1 MLQISKINKSFGGL
15 KVLNNLSFKIEKGS
29 ISGLIGPNGAGKTTL
44 FNVINGSLKPDSG
57 SVQLNNYELIGL
69 QPHELFEIGV
79 LRTFQ
84 IPHEFFSLTVLDNL
98 LVVPPNKIG
107 ETFFGQWFFEKK
119 IKQIEEINVK
129 KAQDILDI
137 LGLSHLEKEYAG
149 NLSGGQKKLLE
160 LGRVMMVEP
169 EIILLDE
176 VGAGVN
182 KTLLK
187 KISNIIKKLNK
198 EKKYTF
204 IMIEHDLDFISK
216 LCDTIIVMAE
226 GQFLTQG
233 KFQQIKSN
241 QKVIDVS
248 VSYTHL
254 TLPTSVTV

>member
-1 MLQISKINKSFGGL
+1 MLQISNINKSFGGL
-15 KVLNNLSFKIEKGS
+15 KVLNNLSFKIKKGS

-44 FNVINGSLKPDSG
+44 FNVINGSIKPDSG
-57 SVQLNNYELIGL
+57 SVQLNNFELIGL

-119 IKQIEEINVK
+119 IKKIEEINVK
-129 KAQDILDI
+129 KAKDILDI

-187 KISNIIKKLNK
+187 KISKIIKKLNN

-233 KFQQIKSN
+233 NIQQIKSN
-241 QKVIDVS
+241 QKVIDIYLGKS
-248 VSYTHL
+248 
-254 TLPTSVTV
+254 

>member
-44 FNVINGSLKPDSG
+44 FNVINGSIKPDSG

-119 IKQIEEINVK
+119 IKKIEEINVK
-129 KAQDILDI
+129 KAKDILDI

-187 KISNIIKKLNK
+187 KISKIIKKLNN

-226 GQFLTQG
+226 GQFLIQG
-233 KFQQIKSN
+233 NIQQIKSN
-241 QKVIDVS
+241 QKVIDIYLGKS
-248 VSYTHL
+248 
-254 TLPTSVTV
+254 

>member
-44 FNVINGSLKPDSG
+44 FNVINGSIKPDSG

-98 LVVPPNKIG
+98 LVVPQNKIG
-107 ETFFGQWFFEKK
+107 ESFFGQWFFEKK
-119 IKQIEEINVK
+119 IKKIEEINVK
-129 KAQDILDI
+129 KAKDILDI

-233 KFQQIKSN
+233 NIQQIKSN
-241 QKVIDVS
+241 QKVIDIYLGKS
-248 VSYTHL
+248 
-254 TLPTSVTV
+254 

>member
-44 FNVINGSLKPDSG
+44 FNVINGSIKPDSG

-119 IKQIEEINVK
+119 IKKIEEINVK
-129 KAQDILDI
+129 KAKDILDI

-187 KISNIIKKLNK
+187 KISKIIKKLNN

-233 KFQQIKSN
+233 NIQQIKSN
-241 QKVIDVS
+241 QKVIDI
-248 VSYTHL
+248 YLGKT
-254 TLPTSVTV
+254 

>member
-15 KVLNNLSFKIEKGS
+15 NVLNNLSCKIEKGS

-44 FNVINGSLKPDSG
+44 FNVINGSIKPDSG

-119 IKQIEEINVK
+119 IKKIEEINVK
-129 KAQDILDI
+129 KAKDILDI

-233 KFQQIKSN
+233 NIQQIKSN
-241 QKVIDVS
+241 QKVIDIYLGKS
-248 VSYTHL
+248 
-254 TLPTSVTV
+254 

>member
-15 KVLNNLSFKIEKGS
+15 KVLNNLSLKIEKGS

-44 FNVINGSLKPDSG
+44 FNVINGSIKPDSG

-119 IKQIEEINVK
+119 IKKIEEINVK
-129 KAQDILDI
+129 KAKNILDI

-198 EKKYTF
+198 EKNYTF

-233 KFQQIKSN
+233 NIQQIKSN
-241 QKVIDVS
+241 QKVIDIYLGKS
-248 VSYTHL
+248 
-254 TLPTSVTV
+254 

>member
-44 FNVINGSLKPDSG
+44 FNVINGSIKPDSG

-98 LVVPPNKIG
+98 LVVPPNKVG

-119 IKQIEEINVK
+119 IKKIEEINVK
-129 KAQDILDI
+129 KAKDILDI

-198 EKKYTF
+198 ENKYTF

-233 KFQQIKSN
+233 NIQQIKSN
-241 QKVIDVS
+241 QKVIDIYLGKS
-248 VSYTHL
+248 
-254 TLPTSVTV
+254 

>member
-15 KVLNNLSFKIEKGS
+15 KVLNNLSLKIEKGS

-44 FNVINGSLKPDSG
+44 FNVINGSIKPDSG

-119 IKQIEEINVK
+119 IKKIEEINVK
-129 KAQDILDI
+129 KAKGILDI

-187 KISNIIKKLNK
+187 KISNVIKKLNK

-233 KFQQIKSN
+233 NIQQIKSN
-241 QKVIDVS
+241 QKVIDIYLGKS
-248 VSYTHL
+248 
-254 TLPTSVTV
+254 

>member
-15 KVLNNLSFKIEKGS
+15 KVLNDLSFKIEKGS
-29 ISGLIGPNGAGKTTL
+29 LSGLIGPNGAGKTTL
-44 FNVINGSLKPDSG
+44 FNVINGSIKPESG
-57 SVQLNNYELIGL
+57 SIKLNNYELIGL

-119 IKQIEEINVK
+119 IKKIEKINLK
-129 KAQDILDI
+129 RAKDILDI

-187 KISNIIKKLNK
+187 KISKIIRKLNK

-204 IMIEHDLDFISK
+204 IMIEHDLDFISN

-233 KFQQIKSN
+233 NIKEIKSN
-241 QKVIDVS
+241 QKVIDIYLGKS
-248 VSYTHL
+248 
-254 TLPTSVTV
+254 

>member
-1 MLQISKINKSFGGL
+1 MLQISNINKSFGGL
-15 KVLNNLSFKIEKGS
+15 KVLNNLSLKIEKGS

-44 FNVINGSLKPDSG
+44 FNVINGSIKPDSG

-119 IKQIEEINVK
+119 IKKIEEINVK
-129 KAQDILDI
+129 KAKDILDI

-187 KISNIIKKLNK
+187 KISDIIKKLNK
-198 EKKYTF
+198 ENKYTF

-233 KFQQIKSN
+233 NIQQIKSN
-241 QKVIDVS
+241 QKVIDIYLGKS
-248 VSYTHL
+248 
-254 TLPTSVTV
+254 

>member
-1 MLQISKINKSFGGL
+1 MLQISNINKSFGGL
-15 KVLNNLSFKIEKGS
+15 KVLNNLSFKIKKGS
-29 ISGLIGPNGAGKTTL
+29 VSGLIGPNGAGKTTL
-44 FNVINGSLKPDSG
+44 FNVINGSIKPDSG

-119 IKQIEEINVK
+119 IKKIEEINVK
-129 KAQDILDI
+129 KAKDILDI

-187 KISNIIKKLNK
+187 KISEIIKKLNN

-233 KFQQIKSN
+233 NIQQIKSN
-241 QKVIDVS
+241 QKVIDIYLGKS
-248 VSYTHL
+248 
-254 TLPTSVTV
+254 

>member
-15 KVLNNLSFKIEKGS
+15 KVLNNLSLKIEKGS
-29 ISGLIGPNGAGKTTL
+29 ITGLIGPNGAGKTTL
-44 FNVINGSLKPDSG
+44 FNGINGSIKPDSG

-119 IKQIEEINVK
+119 IKKIEEINVK
-129 KAQDILDI
+129 KAKDILDI

-169 EIILLDE
+169 KIILLDE

-233 KFQQIKSN
+233 NIQQIKSN
-241 QKVIDVS
+241 QKVIDIYLGKS
-248 VSYTHL
+248 
-254 TLPTSVTV
+254 

>member
-15 KVLNNLSFKIEKGS
+15 KVLNNLSLKIEKGS

-44 FNVINGSLKPDSG
+44 FNVINGSIKPDSG

-119 IKQIEEINVK
+119 IKKIEEINVK
-129 KAQDILDI
+129 KAKDILDI
-137 LGLSHLEKEYAG
+137 LGLSYLEKEYAG

-187 KISNIIKKLNK
+187 KISNIIKKLNE

-233 KFQQIKSN
+233 NIQQIKSN
-241 QKVIDVS
+241 QKVIDIYLGKS
-248 VSYTHL
+248 
-254 TLPTSVTV
+254 

>member
-44 FNVINGSLKPDSG
+44 FNVINGSIKPDSG
-57 SVQLNNYELIGL
+57 SVQLDNYELIGL

-119 IKQIEEINVK
+119 IKKIEEINVK
-129 KAQDILDI
+129 KAKDILDI

-233 KFQQIKSN
+233 NIQQIKSN
-241 QKVIDVS
+241 QKVIDIYLGKS
-248 VSYTHL
+248 
-254 TLPTSVTV
+254 

>member
-1 MLQISKINKSFGGL
+1 MLQISKINKRFGGL

-44 FNVINGSLKPDSG
+44 FNVINGSIKPDSG
-57 SVQLNNYELIGL
+57 SVQLDNYELIGL

-98 LVVPPNKIG
+98 LVVPPNNIG
-107 ETFFGQWFFEKK
+107 EMFFGQWFFEKK
-119 IKQIEEINVK
+119 IKKIEEINVK

-187 KISNIIKKLNK
+187 KITNIIKKLNK

-233 KFQQIKSN
+233 NIQQIKSN
-241 QKVIDVS
+241 QKVIDIYLGKS
-248 VSYTHL
+248 
-254 TLPTSVTV
+254 

>member
-15 KVLNNLSFKIEKGS
+15 KVLNNLSLKIEKGS

-44 FNVINGSLKPDSG
+44 FNVINGSIKPDSG
-57 SVQLNNYELIGL
+57 SIQLNNYELIGL

-119 IKQIEEINVK
+119 IKKIEEINVK
-129 KAQDILDI
+129 KAKDILDI

-169 EIILLDE
+169 EIVLLDE

-233 KFQQIKSN
+233 NIKQIKSN
-241 QKVIDVS
+241 QKVIDIYLGKS
-248 VSYTHL
+248 
-254 TLPTSVTV
+254 

>member
-15 KVLNNLSFKIEKGS
+15 KVLNNLSLKIEKGS

-44 FNVINGSLKPDSG
+44 FNVINGSIKPDSG

-119 IKQIEEINVK
+119 IKKIEEINVK
-129 KAQDILDI
+129 KAKDILDI

-169 EIILLDE
+169 KIILLDE

-241 QKVIDVS
+241 QKVIDIYLGKS
-248 VSYTHL
+248 
-254 TLPTSVTV
+254 

>member
-15 KVLNNLSFKIEKGS
+15 KVLNNLSLKIEKGS

-44 FNVINGSLKPDSG
+44 FNVINGSIKPDSG

-119 IKQIEEINVK
+119 IKKIEEINVK
-129 KAQDILDI
+129 KAKDILDI
-137 LGLSHLEKEYAG
+137 LGLSDLEKEYAG

-233 KFQQIKSN
+233 NIQQIKSN
-241 QKVIDVS
+241 QKVIDIYLGKS
-248 VSYTHL
+248 
-254 TLPTSVTV
+254 

>member
-29 ISGLIGPNGAGKTTL
+29 ITGLIGPNGAGKTTL
-44 FNVINGSLKPDSG
+44 FNVINGSIKPDSG

-119 IKQIEEINVK
+119 IKKIEEINVK
-129 KAQDILDI
+129 KAKDILDI

-160 LGRVMMVEP
+160 LGRIMMVEP

-233 KFQQIKSN
+233 KFQQIKGN
-241 QKVIDVS
+241 QKVIDIYLGKS
-248 VSYTHL
+248 
-254 TLPTSVTV
+254 

>member
-15 KVLNNLSFKIEKGS
+15 KVLNNLSLKIEKGS

-44 FNVINGSLKPDSG
+44 FNVINGSIKPDSG

-107 ETFFGQWFFEKK
+107 EKFFGQWFFEKK
-119 IKQIEEINVK
+119 IKKIEEINVK
-129 KAQDILDI
+129 KAKDILDI

-233 KFQQIKSN
+233 NIQQIKSN
-241 QKVIDVS
+241 QKVIDIYLGKS
-248 VSYTHL
+248 
-254 TLPTSVTV
+254 

>member
-1 MLQISKINKSFGGL
+1 MLQISNINKSFGGL
-15 KVLNNLSFKIEKGS
+15 KVLNNLSFKIKKGS

-44 FNVINGSLKPDSG
+44 FNVINGSIKPDSG

-119 IKQIEEINVK
+119 IKKIEEINVK

-233 KFQQIKSN
+233 NIQQIKSN
-241 QKVIDVS
+241 QKVIDIYLGKS
-248 VSYTHL
+248 
-254 TLPTSVTV
+254 

>member
-15 KVLNNLSFKIEKGS
+15 KVLNSLSFKIEKGS

-44 FNVINGSLKPDSG
+44 FNVINGSIKPDSG

-119 IKQIEEINVK
+119 INKIEEINVK
-129 KAQDILDI
+129 KAKDILDI

-198 EKKYTF
+198 ENKYTF

-226 GQFLTQG
+226 GQFLTPG
-233 KFQQIKSN
+233 NIQQIKSN
-241 QKVIDVS
+241 QKVIDIYLGKS
-248 VSYTHL
+248 
-254 TLPTSVTV
+254 

>member
-15 KVLNNLSFKIEKGS
+15 KVLNNLSLKIEKGS

-44 FNVINGSLKPDSG
+44 FNVINGSIKPDSG

-119 IKQIEEINVK
+119 IKKIEEINVK
-129 KAQDILDI
+129 KAKDILDT
-137 LGLSHLEKEYAG
+137 LGLSHLEKEYAE

-187 KISNIIKKLNK
+187 KISNIIKRLNK

-233 KFQQIKSN
+233 NIQQIKSN
-241 QKVIDVS
+241 QKVIDIYLGKS
-248 VSYTHL
+248 
-254 TLPTSVTV
+254 

>member
-15 KVLNNLSFKIEKGS
+15 KVLNNLSLKIEKGS

-44 FNVINGSLKPDSG
+44 FNVINGSIKPDSG

-107 ETFFGQWFFEKK
+107 ETFFGQWFFKKK
-119 IKQIEEINVK
+119 IKIIEEINVK
-129 KAQDILDI
+129 KAKDILNI

-216 LCDTIIVMAE
+216 LCDTVIVMAE

-233 KFQQIKSN
+233 NIQQIKSN
-241 QKVIDVS
+241 QKVIDIYLGKS
-248 VSYTHL
+248 
-254 TLPTSVTV
+254 

>member
-15 KVLNNLSFKIEKGS
+15 KVLNNLSLNIEKGS

-44 FNVINGSLKPDSG
+44 FNVINGSIKPDSG

-107 ETFFGQWFFEKK
+107 EMFFGQWFFEKK
-119 IKQIEEINVK
+119 IKKIEEINVK

-233 KFQQIKSN
+233 NIQQIKSN
-241 QKVIDVS
+241 QKVIDIYLGKS
-248 VSYTHL
+248 
-254 TLPTSVTV
+254 

>member
-1 MLQISKINKSFGGL
+1 MLQISKIIKSFGGL
-15 KVLNNLSFKIEKGS
+15 KVLNNLSLKIEKGS

-44 FNVINGSLKPDSG
+44 FNAINGSIKPDSG

-119 IKQIEEINVK
+119 IKKIEEINVK
-129 KAQDILDI
+129 KAKDILDI

-233 KFQQIKSN
+233 NIQQIKSN
-241 QKVIDVS
+241 QKVIDIYLGKS
-248 VSYTHL
+248 
-254 TLPTSVTV
+254 

>member
-15 KVLNNLSFKIEKGS
+15 KVLNNLSFKIKKGS

-57 SVQLNNYELIGL
+57 SIQLNNYELIGL

-107 ETFFGQWFFEKK
+107 ESFFGQWFFEKK
-119 IKQIEEINVK
+119 IKKIEEINVK
-129 KAQDILDI
+129 KAKDILDI

-233 KFQQIKSN
+233 NIQQIKSN
-241 QKVIDVS
+241 QKVIDIYLGKS
-248 VSYTHL
+248 
-254 TLPTSVTV
+254 

>member
-1 MLQISKINKSFGGL
+1 MLQISNINKSFGGL
-15 KVLNNLSFKIEKGS
+15 KVLNNLSFKIKKGS

-44 FNVINGSLKPDSG
+44 FNVINGSIKPDSG

-107 ETFFGQWFFEKK
+107 ETFFGQWFFKKK
-119 IKQIEEINVK
+119 IKKIEEINVK
-129 KAQDILDI
+129 KAKDILDI

-233 KFQQIKSN
+233 NIQQIKSN
-241 QKVIDVS
+241 QKVIDIYLGKS
-248 VSYTHL
+248 
-254 TLPTSVTV
+254 

>member
-15 KVLNNLSFKIEKGS
+15 KVLDNLSFKIEKGS

-119 IKQIEEINVK
+119 IKKIEEINVK
-129 KAQDILDI
+129 KAKDILDI

-198 EKKYTF
+198 ENKYTF

-233 KFQQIKSN
+233 NIQQIKSN
-241 QKVIDVS
+241 QKVIDIYLGKS
-248 VSYTHL
+248 
-254 TLPTSVTV
+254 

>member
-1 MLQISKINKSFGGL
+1 MLQISNINKSFGGL
-15 KVLNNLSFKIEKGS
+15 KVLNNLSFKIKKGS

-44 FNVINGSLKPDSG
+44 FNVINGSIKPDSG

-119 IKQIEEINVK
+119 IKKIEEINVK
-129 KAQDILDI
+129 KAKDILDI

-233 KFQQIKSN
+233 NIQQIKSN
-241 QKVIDVS
+241 QKVIDI
-248 VSYTHL
+248 YL
-254 TLPTSVTV
+254 GKN

>member
-15 KVLNNLSFKIEKGS
+15 KVLNDLSLKIEKGS

-44 FNVINGSLKPDSG
+44 FNVINGSIKPDSG

-119 IKQIEEINVK
+119 IKKIEEINIK
-129 KAQDILDI
+129 KAKDILDI

-169 EIILLDE
+169 KIILLDE

-233 KFQQIKSN
+233 NIQQIKSN
-241 QKVIDVS
+241 QKVIDIYLGKS
-248 VSYTHL
+248 
-254 TLPTSVTV
+254 

>member
-44 FNVINGSLKPDSG
+44 FNIINGSIKPDSG

-107 ETFFGQWFFEKK
+107 EMFFGQWFFEKK
-119 IKQIEEINVK
+119 IKKIEEINVK

-187 KISNIIKKLNK
+187 KISNIIKILNK

-233 KFQQIKSN
+233 NIQQIKSN
-241 QKVIDVS
+241 HKVIDIYLGKS
-248 VSYTHL
+248 
-254 TLPTSVTV
+254 

>member
-15 KVLNNLSFKIEKGS
+15 KVLNNLSLKIEKGS

-44 FNVINGSLKPDSG
+44 FNVINGSIKPDSG
-57 SVQLNNYELIGL
+57 SVLLNNYELIGL

-119 IKQIEEINVK
+119 IKKIEEINVK
-129 KAQDILDI
+129 KAKDILDI

-233 KFQQIKSN
+233 KIQQIKSN
-241 QKVIDVS
+241 QKVIDIYLGKS
-248 VSYTHL
+248 
-254 TLPTSVTV
+254 

>member
-15 KVLNNLSFKIEKGS
+15 KVLNNLSLKIEKGS

-44 FNVINGSLKPDSG
+44 FNVINGSIKPDSG

-107 ETFFGQWFFEKK
+107 EMFFGQWFFEKK
-119 IKQIEEINVK
+119 IKKIEEINVK
-129 KAQDILDI
+129 KAKDILDI

-187 KISNIIKKLNK
+187 KISNVIKKLNK

-233 KFQQIKSN
+233 NIQQIKSN
-241 QKVIDVS
+241 QKVIDIYLGKS
-248 VSYTHL
+248 
-254 TLPTSVTV
+254 

>member
-15 KVLNNLSFKIEKGS
+15 KVLNNLSLKIEKGS

-44 FNVINGSLKPDSG
+44 FNVINGSIKPDSG

-119 IKQIEEINVK
+119 IKKIEEINVK
-129 KAQDILDI
+129 KAKDILDI

-226 GQFLTQG
+226 GLSLTQG
-233 KFQQIKSN
+233 NIQQIKSN
-241 QKVIDVS
+241 QKVIDIYLGKS
-248 VSYTHL
+248 
-254 TLPTSVTV
+254 